1 MNQITGSNDVN
12 IFMILSTSFY
22 VPTLYPLTKAFIN
35 FTINPG
41 TNIIAFSSLLSVLE
55 SK

>member
-22 VPTLYPLTKAFIN
+22 VPTLYPLTKVFIN
-35 FTINPG
+35 FTTNPG
-41 TNIIAFSSLLSVLE
+41 TNIIAFSLPS
-55 SK
+55 